1 MQSFQYWARQ
11 SRRASFRILFV
22 ALVLAVAAISS
33 VGVFSARIEAALV
46 RDASQM
52 LGGDLV
58 IESKRN
64 TDNAP
69 WLSILD
75 KPEYANLKKA
85 ESVVFPSV
93 VPSERVDLLVSLKAV
108 NNTYPLRGQ
117 LTVRNAQG
125 QDEKVASGRLKASCG

>member
-1 MQSFQYWARQ
+1 
-11 SRRASFRILFV
+11 
-22 ALVLAVAAISS
+22 
-33 VGVFSARIEAALV
+33 V